1 MGEFPQH
8 DKEHLQK
15 PTPNI
20 IPNNERLNYFPTKI
34 GIKAR
39 MSAFTVLIQC
49 YVEGLASVVSK
60 KKK

>member
-8 DKEHLQK
+8 GKEHLQK

-39 MSAFTVLIQC
+39 MCAFTILIQC
-49 YVEGLASVVSK
+49 NVVGLASVVSK